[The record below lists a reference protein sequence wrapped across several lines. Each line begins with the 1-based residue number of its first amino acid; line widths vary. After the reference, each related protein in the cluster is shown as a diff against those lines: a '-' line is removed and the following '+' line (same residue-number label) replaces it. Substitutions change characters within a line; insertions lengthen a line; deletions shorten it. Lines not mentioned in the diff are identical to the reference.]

1 MDRILVDD
9 LRVMCVIGAL
19 AHERE
24 AAQPLR
30 IDLSVGV
37 DLADAG
43 RSDDLDDTVNYGLVA
58 ERVTEMAM
66 ASKYVLLERLAT
78 EIADIVLS
86 FDRVDDV
93 EVTVTKLRPP
103 VPNDL
108 ATTAV
113 HIARSRAHPA
123 PSAAHGHTVIVA
135 LGSNLGD
142 REAHLRLAVDQLDR
156 LGQVTAMSDVYETE
170 PIGGPDEQ
178 GAYLNMVAVVATALD
193 PFAFLRRC
201 QRIEV
206 LARRER
212 LVHWGPRTL
221 DVDVLF
227 FDDVVVES
235 PELSLPHP
243 RVHERRFVLAPLA
256 DVAPERVPDGWQESL
271 PPAEVIR
278 RGPLVL

>member
-1 MDRILVDD
+1 VDRILVDD

-19 AHERE
+19 PHERE
-24 AAQPLR
+24 AAQPIR
-30 IDLSVGV
+30 IDLAVGV

-43 RSDDLDDTVNYGLVA
+43 RSDELDDTVNYGLLA
-58 ERVTEMAM
+58 ERVTEMAV
-66 ASKYVLLERLAT
+66 ASKYVLLERLAD
-78 EIADIVLS
+78 EIAAIVLT
-86 FDRVDDV
+86 FDRVDEV

-113 HIARSRAHPA
+113 RIVRSRTPA
-123 PSAAHGHTVIVA
+123 GERAVGGHTAIVA

-142 REAHLRLAVDQLDR
+142 REAYLRLALAE
-156 LGQVTAMSDVYETE
+156 LGAVTAVSDVYETE

-178 GAYLNMVAVVATALD
+178 GAYLNMVAVVATPLD

-201 QRIEV
+201 QRIEE
-206 LARRER
+206 LARRVR

-235 PELSLPHP
+235 PELTLPHP
-243 RVHERRFVLAPLA
+243 RVGERRFVLAPLS
-256 DVAPERVPDGWQESL
+256 DVAPERVPRGWDESL
-271 PPAEVIR
+271 PPAEVVR
-278 RGPLVL
+278 RGPLAR